1 MANQNPYVAS
11 GTREREAQFRR
22 GEMER
27 LSPAEAGRVFLTV
40 MATGKGRGPEAV
52 DKALRQY
59 DKAIHDI
66 TGPTAKWKAEWT
78 IVASVVASIIDNL

>member
-1 MANQNPYVAS
+1 MTNSNPYVAS
-11 GTREREAQFRR
+11 GARGREAQFRH

-40 MATGKGRGPEAV
+40 MATGRGRGPEV
-52 DKALRQY
+52 IDKALRQY
-59 DKAIHDI
+59 DKAIDEI
-66 TGPTAKWKAEWT
+66 TGPTAAWKAEWT